1 MDIFNFAR
9 AAEQAI
15 YETVS
20 WLYFYPATL
29 LRVLFRPVTMM
40 DYAGA
45 QTEVEG
51 KTAFSGAMQP
61 ALLLL
66 ISIIL
71 GASLVPLEA
80 VESQLLPAA
89 FRDSWLHLIALR
101 SVMFG
106 IFPMVGSI
114 ICDLFTPGEVTRET
128 LKKPFNQQAYI
139 YAPFALIVSPA
150 LILTNRDEVAPALTA
165 IGLMTVWVIAVQVA
179 FFRRTIGFGTAA
191 SVAAAFGTVLIGFV
205 LNLALITAVEH
216 M

>member
-29 LRVLFRPVTMM
+29 LRVLFRPVAMM

-45 QTEVEG
+45 QTGADG

-80 VESQLLPAA
+80 VESRLLPTIIK
-89 FRDSWLHLIALR
+89 DSWLHLIAFR
-101 SVMFG
+101 SVMFS
-106 IFPMVGSI
+106 IFPMVAAI
-114 ICDLFTPGEVTRET
+114 ICDFFTPGEVTRET

-150 LILTNRDEVAPALTA
+150 MILAGRDAATPALIA
-165 IGLMTVWVIAVQVA
+165 IGVMTVWVIAVQFA
-179 FFRRTIGFGTAA
+179 FFRRTIRFGFVGSAGAA
-191 SVAAAFGTVLIGFV
+191 LGTVLIGLV
-205 LNLALITAVEH
+205 LNYALLIAVHH